1 MTDNGEAEKSGFGER
16 LSIAM
21 KVTGV
26 RQADVA
32 RASGID
38 QAQLSNMVRQQA
50 SLMSIA
56 DVFLL
61 LTVLFGG
68 LAVFAMVMKKPE
80 AMAEGGGGH

>member
-1 MTDNGEAEKSGFGER
+1 MTDNGEAEKSGFGAR

-38 QAQLSNMVRQQA
+38 QAQLSNMVRGEREP
-50 SLMSIA
+50 SLA
-56 DVFLL
+56 NLARLL
-61 LTVLFGG
+61 NALPGCDARWLVCG
-68 LAVFAMVMKKPE
+68 
-80 AMAEGGGGH
+80 

>member
-38 QAQLSNMVRQQA
+38 QAQLSNMVRGEREP
-50 SLMSIA
+50 SLA
-56 DVFLL
+56 NLARLL
-61 LTVLFGG
+61 NALPGCDARWLVCG
-68 LAVFAMVMKKPE
+68 
-80 AMAEGGGGH
+80 